1 MWILLIASKTKDKK
15 LVENRLMTLL
25 LVDNKLK
32 DVLLITD
39 NPNFI
44 LLVKD
49 KTTTQ
54 RLVTLK
60 KNNNL
65 ENAILIARTR

>member
-1 MWILLIASKTKDKK
+1 
-15 LVENRLMTLL
+15 MTLL

-39 NPNFI
+39 NTKFI

-54 RLVTLK
+54 RLVMLK